1 MSEMFCVHTTH
12 GYIPLSR
19 ISRITEPPAPRQ
31 DPDAAMAQIVHYTDA
46 AGEAAEARVLHP
58 IFQSDLLPA
67 IPAPT
72 GYEALRVVIDPAG
85 DEPPTI
91 RRSPIIA
98 WRLDGQNA
106 IPVTVGDDVSHAHVG
121 IRAPDGWIYGPDE
134 GERIN
139 SEEHWLRLVLTKAG
153 M

>member
-46 AGEAAEARVLHP
+46 TGEAAEARVLHP

-98 WRLDGQNA
+98 WRLDGERA
-106 IPVTVGDDVSHAHVG
+106 IPITAEPLEDHDGIGICTPEGSVFGPGPGDNVVT
-121 IRAPDGWIYGPDE
+121 PE
-134 GERIN
+134 Q
-139 SEEHWLRLVLTKAG
+139 WLPMMIARLQF
-153 M
+153 